1 MTSQQGRTRRWFLLV
16 AVLGVAACRDA
27 VAPRALTPPDPAA
40 VIVDGAHNS
49 GNDDVFF
56 LPPLVDNPSSA
67 PGFGDPEQL
76 GLPVNIKINCLSHT
90 ATSACPNFN
99 FPPSAVKSSSDAHYM
114 VNWDTKTPGVDPGDV
129 YRVEI
134 HIGDKTLAWA
144 DVFLVPNGNPKNVA
158 TQGDIPLPDGR
169 TLPIKIRIEKGWD
182 CTNRSNKSQ
191 CATQVVPN
199 VAVDGSGSTIVQFA
213 GTDAEPAGGG
223 RFYDGWIPY
232 SDNCQPGSPS
242 CVPTGTPVVVTIED
256 QTSLLN
262 ASGATCSLKDAS
274 GKPVT
279 KMLTQLGTGDAQ
291 HAGRCVKFT
300 TNPKFQFAKR
310 VDVAVCVESPT
321 PTQQLLKYDIGE
333 TPRFLQNVFFPI
345 VCEPSTVGST
355 TRSRSA
361 NPAINYAL
369 NTLSRAGHALSE
381 FFTPKSAYAIHL
393 GVGGLIPPGGNG
405 GGFSFVAPAEPYTES
420 VVGEYQQTAVVNT
433 SVPGP
438 QSRITT
444 VHPSSAPAVGQSVR
458 CAITGGGGSLGSLGG
473 PTNIIVQTQAVR
485 NDAGAIVDAVATC
498 PAWYLGPNPGV
509 NTLQMVALSIDD
521 TTKAAEDDGEGGT
534 EIETLH
540 GVTTFTATG
549 TANLPDLTVANVTV
563 GPASQYPGRNLNLNF
578 QVRNGGG
585 DMSANTSSAVL
596 VAFSN
601 DQTLSEDDATFGP
614 FTVDAVKAGLFL
626 NYSLFPAVPTN
637 RTPGDQYILIIA
649 DPNGTLPESNEGNNL
664 ATIPVTVLQ
673 PQSASID
680 FETLPNEVPTCAFCD
695 ITSQYASR
703 GVNFSWTDASTG
715 RIQAPSLLVM
725 PSRDDPKNVGNHLV
739 SSPTTP
745 NGEGGFSSGNLQLIF
760 TNAPG
765 YVSFIGAVND
775 GVPYS
780 PTGSGDAPRY
790 TVRAFDASGAPIP
803 TANISVTVDSRY
815 SSSSQVVFRRDFI
828 TVASARGISLVE
840 IGQTDMAMLFDNL
853 SFSTNPPIF

>member
-16 AVLGVAACRDA
+16 GILGVAACRDT

-40 VIVDGAHNS
+40 IIVDGAHNS

-56 LPPLVDNPSSA
+56 LPPLVDNPSNA
-67 PGFGDPEQL
+67 AGFGDPEQL

-90 ATSACPNFN
+90 ATSACPNFD
-99 FPPSAVKSSSDAHYM
+99 FPPSAVKSSSDSHYM

-134 HIGDKTLAWA
+134 HVGDKTLAWA

-232 SDNCQPGSPS
+232 SANCQPRSTT

-262 ASGATCSLKDAS
+262 ASGATCSLKNSQS
-274 GKPVT
+274 GVPVT
-279 KMLTQLGTGDAQ
+279 KMLTQLGTGNAQ
-291 HAGRCVKFT
+291 HPGRCVKFT
-300 TNPKFQFAKR
+300 TNPKFEFAKR

-420 VVGEYQQTAVVNT
+420 VVGEYEQTAAVNT
-433 SVPGP
+433 PVPGP

-444 VHPSSAPAVGQSVR
+444 VHPTAAPAVGQNVR
-458 CAITGGGGSLGSLGG
+458 CEITSGGGSLGSLGG
-473 PTNIIVQTQAVR
+473 PTDSVVQTQAVR

-498 PAWYLGPNPGV
+498 PAWYLGPTPGA

-521 TTKAAEDDGEGGT
+521 GTQAAQDDGEGGS

-549 TANLPDLTVANVTV
+549 TDDAAGGDDMVVINDINPFMESMTSANNQRLV
-563 GPASQYPGRNLNLNF
+563 RNLVTFTNDSPRSAGTKVWFDKAADGLCNT
-578 QVRNGGG
+578 RNEAGAPVYTCGQPG
-585 DMSANTSSAVL
+585 AFDAFRSALIAGSIQSVVDVSSSDTESPLSNIPSDVKVIVL
-596 VAFSN
+596 LAP
-601 DQTLSEDDATFGP
+601 QT
-614 FTVDAVKAGLFL
+614 
-626 NYSLFPAVPTN
+626 NYT
-637 RTPGDQYILIIA
+637 
-649 DPNGTLPESNEGNNL
+649 
-664 ATIPVTVLQ
+664 
-673 PQSASID
+673 
-680 FETLPNEVPTCAFCD
+680 PNEVNSLRRFGLD
-695 ITSQYASR
+695 
-703 GVNFSWTDASTG
+703 GG
-715 RIQAPSLLVM
+715 RIVFIGDNTVTVYGDGLGAENDLLQQFGSYIQGIPNSALLSGNNSPVSQSAIQSSPITAGLTGLLFGGAGALQVPVDTWGTPLIVLDGNVLMAVM
-725 PSRDDPKNVGNHLV
+725 P
-739 SSPTTP
+739 
-745 NGEGGFSSGNLQLIF
+745 IF
-760 TNAPG
+760 DT
-765 YVSFIGAVND
+765 
-775 GVPYS
+775 
-780 PTGSGDAPRY
+780 
-790 TVRAFDASGAPIP
+790 
-803 TANISVTVDSRY
+803 
-815 SSSSQVVFRRDFI
+815 
-828 TVASARGISLVE
+828 
-840 IGQTDMAMLFDNL
+840 
-853 SFSTNPPIF
+853 